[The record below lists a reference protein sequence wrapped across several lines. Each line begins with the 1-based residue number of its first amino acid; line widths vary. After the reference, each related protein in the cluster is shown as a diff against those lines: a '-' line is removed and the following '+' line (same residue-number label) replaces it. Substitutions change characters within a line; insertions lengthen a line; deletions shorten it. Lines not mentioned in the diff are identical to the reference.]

1 MWSET
6 VGLGTR
12 PVSDQKK
19 SVVVLVLVL
28 VLQVWRSVVKHGLLT
43 LVVIM
48 ISKDRATFQISIY
61 SLSIL
66 CLEHHCGDQQLRLL
80 T

>member
-19 SVVVLVLVL
+19 SVVVLVL

-66 CLEHHCGDQQLRLL
+66 CLGHHCGDQQLRLL